1 MKIDLMGYMASG
13 KSAIGKILAQKLN
26 LQFIDLDDF
35 IEENEKLTIAEIF
48 KLKGEIYFRIKEGE
62 YLEKILKNFKNFF
75 WKIVYRI
82 LEISR
87 AMSH

>member
-1 MKIDLMGYMASG
+1 MKIVLMGYMASG

-48 KLKGEIYFRIKEGE
+48 KKEVTYFFIVIKFND
-62 YLEKILKNFKNFF
+62 KNRDTFK
-75 WKIVYRI
+75 V
-82 LEISR
+82 SR
-87 AMSH
+87 F